1 MGTTRP
7 KFNMKQYK
15 EMQQGKK
22 MKEEKCDKKVE
33 TPVAAAAGEPSLIG
47 KDGKPKTA
55 KQLAKEKAKAE
66 KAAKFAA
73 KQARAKQQQ
82 QGKQTGEKKEKK
94 PKKGGSGEKEKPKI
108 LTYD

>member
-1 MGTTRP
+1 MG
-7 KFNMKQYK
+7 FNNNFTIERMMS
-15 EMQQGKK
+15 ENS
-22 MKEEKCDKKVE
+22 DKKVE

-66 KAAKFAA
+66 EAAKFAA
-73 KQARAKQQQ
+73 KQAKAKQQQ
-82 QGKQTGEKKEKK
+82 QGKQNNEKKEKK